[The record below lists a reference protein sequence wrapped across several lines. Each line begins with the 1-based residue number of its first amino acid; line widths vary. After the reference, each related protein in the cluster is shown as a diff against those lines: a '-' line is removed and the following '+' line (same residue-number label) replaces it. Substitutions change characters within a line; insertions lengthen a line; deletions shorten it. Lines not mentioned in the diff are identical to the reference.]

1 MRVGEAMGLV
11 WSDVQ
16 PAELTVT
23 RQLNRSRRRG
33 ALKTGRSARRIDL
46 SAQLAAKL
54 REHRIASPCSGDHDP
69 VFVRRDGTP
78 YSRSVVLRVIRNA
91 ADAAGLEGVKVDD
104 EWIVPPL
111 TCHSHISAL
120 IAAGWDVQEVAD
132 RPGDTG
138 GTIMTEYSHQFDAAR
153 RAQSRRDRLDIMEA
167 PMEAPVSTGR
177 PSVTPEARSN
187 VAPLRRS
194 DAG

>member
-23 RQLNRSRRRG
+23 RQLNRSGRRG
-33 ALKTGRSARRIDL
+33 ELKTGRSARRIDL

-111 TCHSHISAL
+111 TCLQPPVRRRPPRAVATRPAGHHGSAHGS
-120 IAAGWDVQEVAD
+120 AGEH
-132 RPGDTG
+132 RTP
-138 GTIMTEYSHQFDAAR
+138 F
-153 RAQSRRDRLDIMEA
+153 RD
-167 PMEAPVSTGR
+167 TGR
-177 PSVTPEARSN
+177 PVECGST
-187 VAPLRRS
+187 APF
-194 DAG
+194 

>member
-23 RQLNRSRRRG
+23 RQLNRSGRRG
-33 ALKTGRSARRIDL
+33 ELKTGRSARRIDL

-78 YSRSVVLRVIRNA
+78 YSCSVVLRVIRNA
-91 ADAAGLEGVKVDD
+91 ADAAGLEG
-104 EWIVPPL
+104 
-111 TCHSHISAL
+111 
-120 IAAGWDVQEVAD
+120 AGW
-132 RPGDTG
+132 TC
-138 GTIMTEYSHQFDAAR
+138 
-153 RAQSRRDRLDIMEA
+153 
-167 PMEAPVSTGR
+167 
-177 PSVTPEARSN
+177 
-187 VAPLRRS
+187 RRS
-194 DAG
+194 PTARATPAGRS

>member
-11 WSDVQ
+11 WSDVH
-16 PAELTVT
+16 PTELTVT
-23 RQLNRSRRRG
+23 RQLNRSGRRVE
-33 ALKTGRSARRIDL
+33 LKTGRSARRIDL

-111 TCHSHISAL
+111 TCHSLRHSHISAL
-120 IAAGWDVQEVAD
+120 IAAGWDVQEVAE
-132 RPGDTG
+132 RAGDTV

-153 RAQSRRDRLDIMEA
+153 ARGRDATGWTSWKRPWKRR
-167 PMEAPVSTGR
+167 
-177 PSVTPEARSN
+177 
-187 VAPLRRS
+187 
-194 DAG
+194 